1 MDYLLNRSFL
11 LLLTVAA
18 VINDRDP
25 GTLIEPKVPTMVTA
39 CLGSNTT
46 INCTFFTDVNGLKV
60 KWYFSK
66 TSDFKDQ
73 KKIEIHSS
81 NGSNVS
87 RYHEARER
95 TASYLTIRNVT
106 FSDMGWYFCSVTQ
119 DIPRLINEHS
129 NGSKLVIYSPTES
142 NLEFNTTTCDS
153 PPVSK
158 RGCNTTICAPETLKP
173 SPWWLWVALAS
184 GGVLIITT
192 VIITTVIRIR
202 KKESP
207 IYENTKEAS
216 KRRWKEDQSLHLCIP
231 SKGYTNKQ
239 TDTLKPH
246 KYESCP
252 KGRQPSPKCR

>member
-142 NLEFNTTTCDS
+142 NLEFNTTTC
-153 PPVSK
+153 
-158 RGCNTTICAPETLKP
+158 APETLKP